1 MRKNL
6 LHFLRLTTVLAGL
19 AGTGF
24 SQSYVALPGKLEAE
38 SYKAMSGVRTE
49 NTDDTG
55 GGLAVGW
62 IPDKAWMDYKVNV
75 ATAGIYTVKL
85 RIANGFSDEAE
96 LELRNA
102 GGTRL
107 GGLIIPRT
115 GGMQSWQTASITA
128 SLPAGNQTIRL
139 YAKKGI
145 FSINWFDV
153 QPPKPLP
160 GKLEAESF
168 DVATDVRPES
178 TDDDGGG
185 QDVAYIDDGD
195 WMDYNVTVGRGG
207 LHTLSFRV
215 ANSWGNGLIEVR
227 SAAGAILAQVDVPKT
242 GGWQSWTTVTTTAS
256 LNAGNQLLRIQ
267 AKRGAFNLN
276 WLEAVNT
283 TVLPGRFEAEHY
295 NVMSGVRT
303 ENTDDTGAGLDVGWI
318 PDNAWMDYSV
328 SVATASIYTVKLRVA
343 NGFSDEAELELRNA
357 SGTRLG
363 GLIVP
368 RTGGMQSWQTASI
381 VAALPAGTQTLRL
394 HAKKG
399 IFSVN
404 WIEAQAPKTVPGKI
418 EAEAFDVATDVRP
431 EATSDTGGGK
441 DVSYIDDGDWMDYN
455 VNVATA
461 GQYTVKFRVANSWG
475 NGLIDIRSAAGAILA
490 QVDVPKT
497 GGWQSW
503 TTVTTTVT
511 LPGGNQLIRI
521 YANRGAFNLNWLEAT
536 LGATPVTPPPTPV
549 KTQAVITFAE
559 LPARTVSTEPFTLT
573 ATSNNVETPITFSSS
588 NSAVVTVSNAS
599 GTWKATAAAAGTA
612 TITASQVAS
621 TSFVAAQPVARTQTV
636 QAAPA
641 PPTPTVANKI
651 TLDPKR
657 WYQLTNATY
666 GLDALFDGETQVRI
680 NTGWGKVVN
689 EYDAYYPLLE
699 NEQMTISQIKL
710 FDFEGTT
717 VDKPVVLSVITDQWQ
732 RIPIATF
739 TGQEYGTWV
748 GPYPDR
754 HMDGDAK
761 FKLDLPVSNIRY
773 LVLSIQGELP
783 TEIELYGTYARVSSA
798 QSTVAAKPVKLR
810 DMFGVNAYEW
820 NFEDGNTPW
829 QVSEDKMNV
838 AKSFTGIRHYM
849 DWQKLESA
857 EGAYSYNPTVS
868 GGWNYDAIYER
879 CKLANIDVLACLK
892 TLPDWLVNTYPEGER
907 DAENVPV
914 RYGKDFTQPVSYIE
928 QAKVAF
934 QYAAR
939 YGSNPNVN
947 PALLSVHNSPR
958 WYGDTPNSVKIGLD
972 LIKYIECDNERDKWW
987 KGRKAYQNAREYAAN
1002 LSAFYDGHK
1011 NTMGPGVGVKNA
1023 DPNMKVVMMGLVTGP
1038 DFVRGMVDWCKEFRG
1053 YKPDGT
1059 VNLCW
1064 DVINFHLY
1072 TDNGSMTQSGGATT
1086 RGAAPEVTT
1095 ANKILEEFVRVSHKQ
1110 SYDMP
1115 VWITE
1120 TGYDTHQESPLRAI
1134 PVGQKSALETQ
1145 GDWILRSSL
1154 FSARLGIDKVF
1165 FYQMYDD
1172 NTSGGMFGT
1181 SGLVNTDQSRRPAA
1195 DFLLQTSKLF
1205 GEYVY
1210 KQTTHTD
1217 PIVDRY
1223 ELTGKSMYMLVVP
1236 DEKGRT
1242 VSYTL
1247 DLNGAASAKI
1257 YRPKVGAA
1265 DMTVEEV
1272 TTTGGQLA
1280 LTVTETPLFVVPN
1293 SGTGA
1298 RVMASELPTTLD
1310 KAVRVYPN
1318 PTADYLTVTVTSDNT
1333 ADLDVTVF
1341 DASLGR
1347 LHRQLKLKKEGTV
1360 VSEKIDLSALPVGTY
1375 VVELK
1380 QGQERVFRKIL
1391 KTR

>member
-1 MRKNL
+1 MNKHLRWFL
-6 LHFLRLTTVLAGL
+6 LFITLL
-19 AGTGF
+19 AGTTGTAF
-24 SQSYVALPGKLEAE
+24 SQSYVALPGRLEAE
-38 SYKAMSGVRTE
+38 SYKAMNGVRTE

-55 GGLAVGW
+55 GGLDVGW
-62 IPDKAWMDYKVNV
+62 IPDKTWMDYKVNV
-75 ATAGIYTVKL
+75 ATAGIYSFKL
-85 RIANGFSDEAE
+85 RIANGFSDDAE

-102 GGTRL
+102 SGTRL
-107 GGLIIPRT
+107 GGLVIPRT
-115 GGMQSWQTASITA
+115 GGMQSWQTANLVA
-128 SLPAGNQTIRL
+128 SLPAGNQTLRL
-139 YAKKGI
+139 YAKKGV
-145 FSINWFDV
+145 FSLNWFEV

-160 GKLEAESF
+160 GKIEAEAF
-168 DVATDVRPES
+168 DVATDVHPE
-178 TDDDGGG
+178 TTGDEGGG
-185 QDVAYIDDGD
+185 QNLAYIDDGD

-207 LHTLSFRV
+207 LHTVSFRV
-215 ANSWGNGLIEVR
+215 ANSWGNGLIELR
-227 SAAGAILAQVDVPKT
+227 SASGAILAQVDVPKT
-242 GGWQSWTTVTTTAS
+242 GDWQQWSTISTTAN
-256 LNAGNQLLRIQ
+256 LNAGNQLLRIY

-276 WLEAVNT
+276 WFEAVNT
-283 TVLPGRFEAEHY
+283 TVLPGRLEAEHY
-295 NVMSGVRT
+295 NTMSGIRT
-303 ENTDDTGAGLDVGWI
+303 ETTNDTGGGLDVGWI
-318 PDNAWMDYSV
+318 PDTGWMDYSV
-328 SVATASIYTVKLRVA
+328 SVATAGIYSFKLRIA
-343 NGFSDEAELELRNA
+343 NGFSDDAELELRNA

-363 GLIVP
+363 GLIIP
-368 RTGGMQSWQTASI
+368 RTGGMQSWQTANL
-381 VAALPAGTQTLRL
+381 VASLPAGTQTLRL
-394 HAKKG
+394 YAKKG
-399 IFSVN
+399 VFSIN
-404 WIEAQAPKTVPGKI
+404 WFEAQAPKPLPGKI

-431 EATSDTGGGK
+431 ETTADTGGGK
-441 DVSYIDDGDWMDYN
+441 NLAYIDDGDWMDYN
-455 VNVATA
+455 VTVAAA
-461 GQYTVKFRVANSWG
+461 GQYTIKFRVANSWG
-475 NGLIDIRSAAGAILA
+475 NGLIELKSAAGTLLG

-497 GGWQSW
+497 GDWQSW
-503 TTVTTTVT
+503 TTVTTTAT
-511 LPGGNQLIRI
+511 LPAGNQLLRL
-521 YANRGAFNLNWLEAT
+521 YANRGAFNLNWFEAT
-536 LGATPVTPPPTPV
+536 AGATPVTPPPAPV

-559 LPARTVSTEPFTLT
+559 LPARTVGPDAYELK
-573 ATSNNVETPITFSSS
+573 ATSNNTETPITFTSSDPRI
-588 NSAVVTVSNAS
+588 VTVSNAS
-599 GTWKATAAAAGTA
+599 GRWKATALAAGTA

-621 TSFVAAQPVARTQTV
+621 TSFVAAQSVSRSQVV
-636 QAAPA
+636 QAAPT
-641 PPTPTVANKI
+641 TPTTTKI
-651 TLDPKR
+651 TLDTKR

-666 GLDALFDGETQVRI
+666 GLDALFDGATQTRI

-689 EYDAYYPLLE
+689 EYDAYYPLLD
-699 NEQMTISQIKL
+699 NEQMTIDRIKL
-710 FDFEGTT
+710 YDFEGTT

-754 HMDGDAK
+754 NLDGDAK
-761 FKLDLPVSNIRY
+761 FKLDVPVSNIRY
-773 LVLSIQGELP
+773 LVLHIQGELP
-783 TEIELYGTYARVSSA
+783 TEIELYGTYTTMSSA
-798 QSTVAAKPVKLR
+798 QSVLATKPVKLR

-829 QVSEDKMNV
+829 EINEAKMNV

-857 EGAYSYNPTVS
+857 EGVYSYNPTMS

-879 CKLANIDVLACLK
+879 CKQANIDVLACLK

-914 RYGKDFTQPVSYIE
+914 RYGKDLAQPGSYIE

-939 YGSNPNVN
+939 YGSNPNVD
-947 PALLSVHNSPR
+947 PALLRVHNSPR
-958 WYGDTPNSVKIGLD
+958 WYGDTPNSVKIGLN

-1023 DPNMKVVMMGLVTGP
+1023 DPTMKVVMMGLVTGP

-1072 TDNGSMTQSGGATT
+1072 TDNGSMTQSGGANT

-1095 ANKILEEFVRVSHKQ
+1095 ANKILEEFVRVSHQQ

-1120 TGYDTHQESPLRAI
+1120 AGYDTHQESPLRAI
-1134 PVGQKSALETQ
+1134 PIGQKSALETQ
-1145 GDWILRSSL
+1145 ADWILRSSL

-1172 NTSGGMFGT
+1172 NASGGMFAT
-1181 SGLVNTDQSRRPAA
+1181 SGLANSDQSRRPAA
-1195 DFLLQTSKLF
+1195 DFLLQTGKLF

-1210 KQTTHTD
+1210 KETTHTD

-1223 ELTGKSMYMLVVP
+1223 ELNGKSMYMLVVP

-1242 VSYTL
+1242 AKYSL
-1247 DLNGAASAKI
+1247 DLNGATSAKI
-1257 YRPKVGAA
+1257 YRPKAGAA
-1265 DMTVEEV
+1265 DMDWEEV
-1272 TTTGGQLA
+1272 QAAGGL
-1280 LTVTETPLFVVPN
+1280 LTVTVTETPLFVVPN
-1293 SGTGA
+1293 ATAGA
-1298 RVMASELPTTLD
+1298 RVIASELPTTLE
-1310 KAVRVYPN
+1310 KAVQVFPN
-1318 PTADYLTVTVTSDNT
+1318 PTVDYLTVTVTSDNV

-1347 LHRQLKLKKEGTV
+1347 LHKQVKLKKESTV
-1360 VSEKIDLSALPVGTY
+1360 ISEKIDLSALPVGTY

-1380 QGQERVFRKIL
+1380 QGQERAFRKVL